1 MLRTGLAT
9 LLLSV
14 AALCG
19 IASAQDLTPDQKGVW
34 ERELAYCRYLQNGDL
49 DGYMSL
55 WDEDFVGWPNH
66 DPAPVTKADIRKE
79 VATEIKSGVKVI
91 CNPVLRKVNVLGDI
105 AATFY
110 VLELSTTKKD
120 GSAEN
125 SKPRIT
131 HTWRKRNGEWKI
143 VAGMSAAEQH

>member
-1 MLRTGLAT
+1 MVRTGLAT
-9 LLLSV
+9 LIVSLL
-14 AALCG
+14 ALCS
-19 IASAQDLTPDQKGVW
+19 IASAQDLTSDQKAVW

-66 DPAPVTKADIRKE
+66 DAAPVTKADIRNE
-79 VATEIKSGVKVI
+79 VAAEIKAGVKVT
-91 CNPVLRKVNVLGDI
+91 CNAVLRKVNVLGDI

-110 VLELSTTKKD
+110 ILELSTTKKD
-120 GSAEN
+120 DTGES

-143 VAGMSAAEQH
+143 VAGMSAAEPH